1 MVYDL
6 IVAGAGPAGFFA
18 ALSAASRGAS
28 VLLLERM
35 DSPGRKLLASGSGQC
50 NLTHGGPISDFL
62 DHYGSPAAARFLR
75 PSLYGFSNADLRAFF
90 EERGMPLEETEAGK
104 VFPVSRSARDL
115 LRVLREEARS
125 SGVRLAISSRLV
137 GIGQAIGQGRDF
149 ELAVERSGEGAAQ
162 GAAQG
167 AATASGLS
175 AAEPLR
181 CRALVIATGG
191 SSYPGTGSTGDGYRL
206 AASLG
211 HGIAEPAPALTPFYV
226 PSAAFEPFADCAG
239 IALRGC
245 AVALFRSGKKVAA
258 GRGDVLFTHR
268 GLSGPG
274 ILDLSR
280 HAAPGDEVRLAP
292 VPGFQDAQAADYSL
306 LRELEAHGARSALRV
321 LQGYG
326 LPESLCRALLAAAG
340 ADPAAKAAALPKTAR
355 RFIAGGLCS
364 SGGFPFPVERLGGW
378 KEAMATRGGVLLSE
392 VDPRT
397 LESRLVPGLH
407 FAGEVLDID
416 GDTGGYNI
424 QAACSMGRL
433 AGLSACLP

>member
-35 DSPGRKLLASGSGQC
+35 ESPGRKLLASGSGQC

-75 PSLYGFSNADLRAFF
+75 PSLYGFSNADLEAFF
-90 EERGMPLEETEAGK
+90 EERGVPLEETEAGK
-104 VFPVSRSARDL
+104 VFPASRSARDL
-115 LRVLREEARS
+115 LRVLREELRS
-125 SGVRLAISSRLV
+125 AGVRLATSSRLV
-137 GIGQAIGQGRDF
+137 GIGRAAGEGRGF
-149 ELAVERSGEGAAQ
+149 ELAVERGGAGAAPE
-162 GAAQG
+162 
-167 AATASGLS
+167 ASGLS
-175 AAEPLR
+175 AAEPLG
-181 CRALVIATGG
+181 CRALVLATGG
-191 SSYPGTGSTGDGYRL
+191 SSYPGTGSTGDGCRL

-226 PSAAFEPFADCAG
+226 PSAAFAPFADCAG

-245 AVALFRSGKKVAA
+245 AVALFRSGKKVAS

-292 VPGFQDAQAADYSL
+292 VPGFQDAEAADRSL
-306 LRELEAHGARSALRV
+306 LGELEEHGARSALRV

-340 ADPAAKAAALPKTAR
+340 ADQAAKAAALPKAAR
-355 RFIAGGLCS
+355 RFLAGGLSS
-364 SGGFPFPVERLGGW
+364 SGGFPFQVERLGGW

-392 VDPRT
+392 VDPKT

-424 QAACSMGRL
+424 QAACSTGRL
-433 AGLSACLP
+433 AGISACRT